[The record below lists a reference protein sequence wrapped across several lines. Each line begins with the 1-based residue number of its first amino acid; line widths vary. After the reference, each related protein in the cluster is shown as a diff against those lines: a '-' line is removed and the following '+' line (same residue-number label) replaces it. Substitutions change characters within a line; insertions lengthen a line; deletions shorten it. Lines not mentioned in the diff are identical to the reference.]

1 MGFLPWAEPA
11 PEQLLEAQPARC
23 HRPERGNLDDH
34 DVRHL
39 SVQLLRDLQQTVHR
53 PWVAAVAHIRN
64 LGPDIPGFLLYDQEA
79 IHRLE
84 QILILRR
91 LNIIIK
97 DIQRIFGT
105 SSSETVLEVLSKK
118 CCIWPSLP

>member
-64 LGPDIPGFLLYDQEA
+64 LGPDIPGFLIEQPHIGLLAEVGLLDLPDEGQDDLLQL
-79 IHRLE
+79 LE
-84 QILILRR
+84 QGDLR
-91 LNIIIK
+91 L
-97 DIQRIFGT
+97 D
-105 SSSETVLEVLSKK
+105 VLHLFA
-118 CCIWPSLP
+118 